1 VEKGGEVD
9 TLLDAESTWTGVRL
23 SWWTFGRPSCELL
36 DLAEKSWD
44 GLVKAEKDLAD
55 VIAKVLPS
63 TGAHTVTVERKGP
76 GILPTGV
83 LERLVELSS
92 SHAVI
97 IIRGPAGSVCY
108 SFTHSHA
115 RARGHRHTHTHMN
128 TLTHVQ
134 THTASPCSLAFT
146 LQAALHACCAAAYI
160 L

>member
-1 VEKGGEVD
+1 MEKGGEVD

-63 TGAHTVTVERKGP
+63 TGAHTVTVERKR
-76 GILPTGV
+76 TV
-83 LERLVELSS
+83 
-92 SHAVI
+92 
-97 IIRGPAGSVCY
+97 
-108 SFTHSHA
+108 
-115 RARGHRHTHTHMN
+115 N